1 MGTVKRFEDLDVWKL
16 SRTLCLRV
24 GKIIDNGNLKNNYR
38 LISQLEGSSGS
49 IMDNIAEGFE
59 RGTKGEFI
67 QFLGYAKGSCG
78 ELRSQLYRILDRNCI
93 NKDEFDELHDLS
105 TRVSAMVQKFIAYLQ
120 QTTIKGI
127 RNK

>member
-93 NKDEFDELHDLS
+93 NKDEFDELHS
-105 TRVSAMVQKFIAYLQ
+105 WR
-120 QTTIKGI
+120 
-127 RNK
+127 

>member
-59 RGTKGEFI
+59 RNSAKDFSHFLVISRGSLSEIKAQLLLAKDLLYLPPQECDKLCAEATEIHKMLNSFKTTLEKKG
-67 QFLGYAKGSCG
+67 LV
-78 ELRSQLYRILDRNCI
+78 
-93 NKDEFDELHDLS
+93 H
-105 TRVSAMVQKFIAYLQ
+105 
-120 QTTIKGI
+120 
-127 RNK
+127 